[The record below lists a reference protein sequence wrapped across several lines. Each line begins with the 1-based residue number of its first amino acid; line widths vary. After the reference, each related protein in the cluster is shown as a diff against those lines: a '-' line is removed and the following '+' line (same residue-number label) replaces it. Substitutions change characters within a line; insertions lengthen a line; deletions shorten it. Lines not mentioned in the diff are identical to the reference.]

1 MGDAPLLH
9 GLRVLDLASFIAG
22 PAAATILSDFGAD
35 VVKVEPPG
43 IGDTYRMLSQL
54 PPNPSVPGVN
64 YTWQL
69 DNRNK
74 RSLELNLKSPAASDV
89 LGRLVRWADVLITN
103 FPPAT
108 RKKLGLDYADLAPLN
123 PRLVYAD
130 LTGFGE
136 TGPEADKPGF
146 DVTAYW
152 ARSGLMDLIRQ
163 ADAAP
168 TINLPGMGD
177 HATAVSLFAGIMTA
191 LYRRERT
198 GEGSRVT
205 ASLIGQGA
213 WEASCWL
220 QAALLGA
227 ENPRPSD
234 RRRPPNALAIA
245 YRTAD
250 DRWILLAFVNEN
262 KQVPLF
268 LEAIGHSEAA
278 EDPRFHDSAS
288 RHAHSADIVELLD
301 ERFATKPLAE
311 WREVLDS
318 AGLTYG
324 VVQTLEESARDPQ
337 LLAERVLI
345 PVDDGSEHPILTVD
359 SPVRVEQ
366 APKVRPRPAPELG
379 QHTDEV
385 LGEIGFSTT
394 EIAGLRAGGTVAL
407 PATNHTA
414 DSGARR

>member
-1 MGDAPLLH
+1 MGDTPLLH
-9 GLRVLDLASFIAG
+9 GLRVVDLASFIAG

-43 IGDTYRMLSQL
+43 TGDTYRMLPLL
-54 PPNPSVPGVN
+54 PPNPAVPGIN

-74 RSLELNLKSPAASDV
+74 RSMELNLKSPAAAEV
-89 LGRLVRWADVLITN
+89 LARLVRWADVLITN

-108 RKKLGLDYADLAPLN
+108 RKKLGLEYTDLAALN
-123 PRLVYAD
+123 PRLIYAD
-130 LTGFGE
+130 ITGFGE
-136 TGPEADKPGF
+136 TGPEANKPGF
-146 DVTAYW
+146 DGTAYW

-163 ADAAP
+163 AGTP
-168 TINLPGMGD
+168 PSINLPGMGD
-177 HATAVSLFAGIMTA
+177 HSTAVSLFAGIMTA

-198 GEGSRVT
+198 GEGSRAT
-205 ASLIGQGA
+205 ASLIAEGA
-213 WEASCWL
+213 WAASCWL
-220 QAALLGA
+220 QAAVLGA
-227 ENPRPSD
+227 ENPSPAD
-234 RRRPPNALAIA
+234 RRRPPNALASC

-268 LEAIGHSEAA
+268 LHAIGHPEAA
-278 EDPRFHDSAS
+278 QDPRFRDSAS
-288 RHAHSADIVELLD
+288 RHAHAQDIVDLLD
-301 ERFATKPLAE
+301 KRFSTKTLAQ
-311 WREVLDS
+311 WKQVLDG

-337 LLAERVLI
+337 LLAERILI
-345 PVDDGSEHPILTVD
+345 PVDDGSTEPMLTVD

-366 APKVRPRPAPELG
+366 APKVPPRPAPELG

-385 LGEIGFSTT
+385 LGELGFAAE
-394 EIAGLRAGGTVAL
+394 EIAELRAASVISSTGV
-407 PATNHTA
+407 PATP
-414 DSGARR
+414 GVGR

>member
-1 MGDAPLLH
+1 MGDTPLLH
-9 GLRVLDLASFIAG
+9 GLRVLDLASFIAA

-43 IGDTYRMLSQL
+43 TGDTYRMLSQL

-74 RSLELNLKSPAASDV
+74 RSLELNLKAPAAAEV
-89 LGRLVRWADVLITN
+89 LARLVRWADVLITN

-108 RKKLGLDYADLAPLN
+108 RKKLRLDYSDLAPLN

-130 LTGFGE
+130 ITGFGE

-177 HATAVSLFAGIMTA
+177 HSTAVSLFAGIMTA

-205 ASLIGQGA
+205 ASLIAEGA
-213 WEASCWL
+213 WAASCWL

-234 RRRPPNALAIA
+234 RRHPPNALGIA

-268 LEAIGHSEAA
+268 LHAIGHPEAA
-278 EDPRFHDSAS
+278 DDPRFHDSAS
-288 RHAHSADIVELLD
+288 RHAHSTDIVELLD
-301 ERFATKPLAE
+301 KRFATKTLAE

-337 LLAERVLI
+337 LLAERVLV
-345 PVDDGSEHPILTVD
+345 PVDDGSENPILTID
-359 SPVRVEQ
+359 SPVRVDQ

-379 QHTDEV
+379 QHTHEV
-385 LGEIGFSTT
+385 LGELGFAA
-394 EIAGLRAGGTVAL
+394 EDIAGLRAASAIGSTGT
-407 PATNHTA
+407 PATPGVT
-414 DSGARR
+414 G

>member
-1 MGDAPLLH
+1 MDDVPLLH
-9 GLRVLDLASFIAG
+9 GLRVLDLASFIAA

-54 PPNPSVPGVN
+54 PPNPSVPRVN

-74 RSLELNLKSPAASDV
+74 RSLELNLKSPAATDV
-89 LGRLVRWADVLITN
+89 LTRLVRWADVLITN
-103 FPPAT
+103 FPPAS
-108 RKKLGLDYADLAPLN
+108 RKKLGLDYADLAPIN

-130 LTGFGE
+130 VTGFGE

-163 ADAAP
+163 ADEAP

-177 HATAVSLFAGIMTA
+177 HSTAVSLFAGIMTA

-205 ASLIGQGA
+205 ASLIAEGA
-213 WEASCWL
+213 WAASCWL

-227 ENPRPSD
+227 ENPRPAD
-234 RRRPPNALAIA
+234 RRRPPNALGIA

-268 LEAIGHSEAA
+268 LQAIGHPEAA
-278 EDPRFHDSAS
+278 QDPRFHDSAS

-301 ERFATKPLAE
+301 KRFATKTLAE
-311 WREVLDS
+311 WKQVLDG

-337 LLAERVLI
+337 LLAERVLV
-345 PVDDGSEHPILTVD
+345 PVDDGSDDPILTVD
-359 SPVRVEQ
+359 SPVRVDQ

-385 LGEIGFSTT
+385 LGELGFAA
-394 EIAGLRAGGTVAL
+394 EDIAELRAASAIGSTGT
-407 PATNHTA
+407 PATP
-414 DSGARR
+414 GVIR

>member
-1 MGDAPLLH
+1 MGDTPLLH

-22 PAAATILSDFGAD
+22 PAAAMILSDFGAD

-43 IGDTYRMLSQL
+43 TGDTYRMLPLL
-54 PPNPSVPGVN
+54 PPNPRVPGVN

-74 RSLELNLKSPAASDV
+74 RSLELNLKSPAAAQV
-89 LGRLVRWADVLITN
+89 LTRLVGWADVLVTN
-103 FPPAT
+103 FPPTT
-108 RKKLGLDYADLAPLN
+108 RKKLGLEYSDLAALN

-130 LTGFGE
+130 ITGFGE

-163 ADAAP
+163 ADTP
-168 TINLPGMGD
+168 PSINLPGMGD
-177 HATAVSLFAGIMTA
+177 HSTAVTLFAGIMTA

-198 GEGSRVT
+198 GQGSRVT
-205 ASLIGQGA
+205 ASLIAEGA
-213 WEASCWL
+213 WAASCWL

-227 ENPRPSD
+227 QNPRPAD
-234 RRRPPNALAIA
+234 RLHPPNALASA

-250 DRWILLAFVNEN
+250 DRWIQLAFVNEN

-268 LEAIGHSEAA
+268 LQALGHPEAA

-288 RHAHSADIVELLD
+288 RHAHSADIVDLLD
-301 ERFATKPLAE
+301 KRFSTKTLAQ
-311 WREVLDS
+311 WREVLDG

-337 LLAERVLI
+337 LLAERVLV
-345 PVDDGSEHPILTVD
+345 PVDDGSAEPMLTVD
-359 SPVRVEQ
+359 SPVRVQQ
-366 APKVRPRPAPELG
+366 APKVPPRLAPELG

-385 LGEIGFSTT
+385 LGELGFTAE
-394 EIAGLRAGGTVAL
+394 EIAELRAASAIGA
-407 PATNHTA
+407 PAT
-414 DSGARR
+414 SGVAR